1 MATAMQ
7 PGGNDISS
15 LVRNV
20 LRANSDGP
28 PRSFTAQRVAV
39 RRMSRRSAAEKT
51 QAQELT
57 AYGRMVS
64 SALGQAAFSRIRN
77 ETETM
82 RALSILS
89 VEVLYEYLRRR
100 DHRILAG
107 SRCLTV
113 PGELSESP
121 VLLILDPRVAL
132 DRGAELITDVAEVDA
147 NALQQFSQAQSLDL
161 LRNIDSRLNDIE
173 EAPLDDPLELLWI
186 TRPEI
191 IRARLPRMVPIC
203 SPIPHVRVECNGQF
217 SSAGVFCRDPSG
229 TLGVSACY
237 HGTGDVGTA
246 VLVDGVASTVALADR
261 VQDIV
266 FVPLHHSSRIPP
278 LHGVKGPRSN
288 RAPSQAEPVRFDGA
302 GSGTL
307 IQTNVQSH
315 DSGILRRRATVQLKV
330 QTPASTNAGDSGCAL
345 IDSDDYVLGFGFE
358 QSAFGESP
366 QLTDWIWADNA
377 LASLGLTP
385 V

>member
-7 PGGNDISS
+7 PGGEDITS

-20 LRANSDGP
+20 LRTNSDGA
-28 PRSFTAQRVAV
+28 PRSFTAKSVAV
-39 RRMSRRSAAEKT
+39 KRSLRRGATAITLEQESDAFSRMFASAI
-51 QAQELT
+51 
-57 AYGRMVS
+57 
-64 SALGQAAFSRIRN
+64 GQAALRRIGN

-82 RALSILS
+82 RVLSILS
-89 VEVLYEYLRRR
+89 VEVLYEYLLGRN
-100 DHRILAG
+100 HWLLSG

-113 PGELSESP
+113 PGGMGESP
-121 VLLILDPRVAL
+121 VLLVLDPNIPL
-132 DRGAELITDVAEVDA
+132 NNSGELMTDRSEVDA
-147 NALQQFSQAQSLDL
+147 NKIRRFARTQDVQM
-161 LRNIDSRLNDIE
+161 LRNVDSRLEDIE
-173 EAPLDDPLELLWI
+173 QETLDDALELLWI

-191 IRARLPRMVPIC
+191 IRARLPRMVPIS
-203 SPIPHVRVECNGQF
+203 SPIPHVSVQCQNRF
-217 SSAGVFCRDPSG
+217 SSVGVFCRDPSG

-237 HGTGDVGTA
+237 HGTGDVGTP
-246 VLVDGVASTVALADR
+246 VLVDGVARIVALADR

-266 FVPLHHSSRIPP
+266 FIPLDPTTHMPP
-278 LHGVKGPRSN
+278 LHGVMGPRSN
-288 RAPSQAEPVRFDGA
+288 RAPSQAEPVRFDGH

-307 IQTNVQSH
+307 RLTNVQSH

-330 QTPASTNAGDSGCAL
+330 QTPATTNAGDSGCAL
-345 IDSDDYVLGFGFE
+345 IDSDDHVLGFGFE